1 MFPNAKILDIR
12 RSALDSCWA
21 VFKSVLV
28 GDSGNDQH
36 HVARYYADY
45 VRLMDRMAAKSAN
58 AILTISYEDLVS
70 DVEGET
76 RRILNFLELDFEQAC
91 VDFHLSNAVVT
102 TASSEQVRRPAN
114 RDSIGSAEPYRPW
127 LQPMISE
134 LEAALGNTI

>member
-28 GDSGNDQH
+28 GDFGNDQH

-76 RRILNFLELDFEQAC
+76 RRILSFLGLDFEQAC
-91 VDFHLSNAVVT
+91 VDFHLSNGVVT